1 MANRPSPAPARSRRL
16 PTLIGVA
23 GLVAAAAIVAALTLG
38 GADAGAQPLR
48 TVGVQD
54 LQAALQD
61 GAILIDVRE
70 PHEYQAGHV
79 EGAELMPLA
88 RTVAL
93 ADDLPRDE
101 PVYVVCRS
109 GNRSLQASRALV
121 EAGFQDVRNVDGGM
135 IAWEAAG
142 LPVAR

>member
-1 MANRPSPAPARSRRL
+1 
-16 PTLIGVA
+16 
-23 GLVAAAAIVAALTLG
+23 
-38 GADAGAQPLR
+38 
-48 TVGVQD
+48 
-54 LQAALQD
+54 
-61 GAILIDVRE
+61 VRE

-93 ADDLPRDE
+93 AADLPKDE
-101 PVYVVCRS
+101 PVYVICRS